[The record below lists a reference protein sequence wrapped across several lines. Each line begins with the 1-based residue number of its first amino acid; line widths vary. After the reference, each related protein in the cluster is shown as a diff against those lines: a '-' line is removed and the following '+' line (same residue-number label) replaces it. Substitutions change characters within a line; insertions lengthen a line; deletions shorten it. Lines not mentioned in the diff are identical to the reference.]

1 MAALDYSSGSY
12 HGTKRPRQV
21 NRRAQAAM
29 MTAVDRHRKQVTASQ
44 LYYLKKRAEGKAHN
58 QAIRAL
64 GHHLV
69 RVIWSLITHER
80 DYEIRE

>member
-1 MAALDYSSGSY
+1 MSTVFFPAIAKIL
-12 HGTKRPRQV
+12 
-21 NRRAQAAM
+21 
-29 MTAVDRHRKQVTASQ
+29 VTASQ